1 MQNGL
6 FNVTEEQQSLVELI
20 RDFMTKEIKPHVLE
34 WEKEGHYPQEIIEQ
48 GIEMGLHMLQVP
60 EEYGGMGLDT
70 TTTAMMIE
78 EGAKVESTFMGM
90 FNVTSMGG
98 KIVMAAGNEEQKQY
112 YSGLLQ
118 KGYLSSFCLTEPDAG
133 SDSAAVRTTAVRK
146 GDSYVINGTKM
157 FITNASLASVFLVVA
172 TLDPSKGSKGLATF
186 IVEKDR
192 PGVTVGKKIE
202 KIGMRLSNTAEVIFD
217 NVEIPAFNLI
227 GTEEGGFANA
237 MKVLTASRPIIAAS
251 SLGACQLA
259 RDLAI
264 QYSKERIA
272 FGKPICAK
280 QMIQEK
286 IANMEMLIQAGR
298 GLVYNATMLLDQGK
312 PCNKEA
318 SIAKCFVTEAYGK
331 ITDDALQI
339 FGGYGLCDEYLISK
353 LYRDSRV
360 NRIIEGT
367 NEIQRVVIANKT
379 CYLVNRLV

>member
-1 MQNGL
+1 MSGL
-6 FNVTEEQQSLVELI
+6 YNITEDQQSLVEMI
-20 RDFMTKEIKPHVLE
+20 RDFMNREIKPHVLE
-34 WEKEGHYPQEIIEQ
+34 WEKEGHYPREVIQM
-48 GIEMGLHMLQVP
+48 GIDMGLHMMQVP

-78 EGAKVESTFMGM
+78 EGAKVESTYMGM

-98 KIVMAAGNEEQKQY
+98 KIVMSAGTEEQKQY
-112 YSGLLQ
+112 YAGLLQ
-118 KGYLSSFCLTEPDAG
+118 KGYISAFCLTEPNAG
-133 SDSAAVRTTAVRK
+133 SDSAAVRTSAVRK

-157 FITNASLASVFLVVA
+157 FITNAALASVFLVVA
-172 TLDPSKGSKGLATF
+172 TLDPSKGSKGLAAF

-192 PGVTVGKKIE
+192 PGVTVSKKID
-202 KIGMRLSNTAEVIFD
+202 KFGMRLSNTAEVVFED
-217 NVEIPAFNLI
+217 VEIPASNLV

-259 RDLAI
+259 RDLAV
-264 QYSKERIA
+264 QYSKERVA

-286 IANMEMLIQAGR
+286 LANMEILIQAGR

-312 PCNKEA
+312 PCNTEA
-318 SIAKCFVTEAYGK
+318 SIAKCFVTEAFGK

-360 NRIIEGT
+360 NRIVEGT
-367 NEIQRVVIANKT
+367 NEIQRVVISKAM
-379 CYLVNRLV
+379 LR

>member
-6 FNVTEEQQSLVELI
+6 FNITEEQQSLVELI

-70 TTTAMMIE
+70 TTAAMMIE

-112 YSGLLQ
+112 YSSLLQ

-264 QYSKERIA
+264 QYSKERVA

-353 LYRDSRV
+353 LYRDARV

-367 NEIQRVVIANKT
+367 NEIQVFTAIKN
-379 CYLVNRLV
+379 

>member
-1 MQNGL
+1 MSGL
-6 FNVTEEQQSLVELI
+6 YHITEDQQSLVEMI
-20 RDFMTKEIKPHVLE
+20 RDFMNREIKPHVLE
-34 WEKEGHYPQEIIEQ
+34 WEKEGHYPQEVIQ
-48 GIEMGLHMLQVP
+48 KGIDMGLHMMQVP

-78 EGAKVESTFMGM
+78 EGAKVESTYMGM

-98 KIVMAAGNEEQKQY
+98 KIVMAAGSEEQKQY
-112 YSGLLQ
+112 YASLLQ
-118 KGYLSSFCLTEPDAG
+118 KGYISSFCLTEPDAG
-133 SDSAAVRTTAVRK
+133 SDSAAVRTSAVRR

-172 TLDPSKGSKGLATF
+172 TLDPSKGSRGLATF
-186 IVEKDR
+186 IVERER
-192 PGVTVGKKIE
+192 PGVTVSKKIE
-202 KIGMRLSNTAEVIFD
+202 KFGMRLSNTAEVVFED
-217 NVEIPAFNLI
+217 VEIPASNLI
-227 GTEEGGFANA
+227 GTEESGFVNA

-259 RDLAI
+259 RDLAV
-264 QYSKERIA
+264 QYSKERVA

-286 IANMEMLIQAGR
+286 LANMEMLIQASR

-312 PCNKEA
+312 ACNVEA
-318 SIAKCFVTEAYGK
+318 SVAKCFVTEAYGK
-331 ITDDALQI
+331 IVDDAVQI

-353 LYRDSRV
+353 LYRDARV

-367 NEIQRVVIANKT
+367 NEIQRVVISKAM
-379 CYLVNRLV
+379 LR

>member
-367 NEIQRVVIANKT
+367 NEIQRPESG
-379 CYLVNRLV
+379 RS

>member
-1 MQNGL
+1 MSGL
-6 FNVTEEQQSLVELI
+6 YHITEDQQSLVEMI
-20 RDFMTKEIKPHVLE
+20 RDFMNREIKPHVLE
-34 WEKEGHYPQEIIEQ
+34 WEKEGHYPQEVIQ
-48 GIEMGLHMLQVP
+48 KGIDMGLHMMQVP

-78 EGAKVESTFMGM
+78 EGAKVESTYMGM

-98 KIVMAAGNEEQKQY
+98 KIVMAAGSEEQKQY
-112 YSGLLQ
+112 YASLLQ
-118 KGYLSSFCLTEPDAG
+118 KGYISSFCLTEPDAG
-133 SDSAAVRTTAVRK
+133 SDSAAVRTSAVRR

-172 TLDPSKGSKGLATF
+172 TLDPSKGSRGLATF
-186 IVEKDR
+186 IVERDR
-192 PGVTVGKKIE
+192 PGVTVSKKIE
-202 KIGMRLSNTAEVIFD
+202 KFGMRLSNTAEVVFED
-217 NVEIPAFNLI
+217 VEIPASNLI
-227 GTEEGGFANA
+227 GTEESGFVNA

-259 RDLAI
+259 RDLAV
-264 QYSKERIA
+264 QYSKERVA

-286 IANMEMLIQAGR
+286 LANMEMLIQASR

-312 PCNKEA
+312 ACNVEA
-318 SIAKCFVTEAYGK
+318 SVAKCFVTEAYGK
-331 ITDDALQI
+331 IVDDAVQI

-353 LYRDSRV
+353 LYRDARV

-367 NEIQRVVIANKT
+367 NEIQRVVISKAM
-379 CYLVNRLV
+379 LR

>member
-1 MQNGL
+1 
-6 FNVTEEQQSLVELI
+6 
-20 RDFMTKEIKPHVLE
+20 
-34 WEKEGHYPQEIIEQ
+34 
-48 GIEMGLHMLQVP
+48 
-60 EEYGGMGLDT
+60 
-70 TTTAMMIE
+70 
-78 EGAKVESTFMGM
+78 
-90 FNVTSMGG
+90 
-98 KIVMAAGNEEQKQY
+98 
-112 YSGLLQ
+112 
-118 KGYLSSFCLTEPDAG
+118 
-133 SDSAAVRTTAVRK
+133 
-146 GDSYVINGTKM
+146 
-157 FITNASLASVFLVVA
+157 
-172 TLDPSKGSKGLATF
+172 
-186 IVEKDR
+186 
-192 PGVTVGKKIE
+192 
-202 KIGMRLSNTAEVIFD
+202 MRLSNTAEVIFD

-360 NRIIEGT
+360 NRII
-367 NEIQRVVIANKT
+367 
-379 CYLVNRLV
+379 

>member
-1 MQNGL
+1 MSGL
-6 FNVTEEQQSLVELI
+6 SNITEDQQSLVEMI
-20 RDFMTKEIKPHVLE
+20 RDFMNREIKPHVLE
-34 WEKEGHYPQEIIEQ
+34 WEKEGHYPREVIQM
-48 GIEMGLHMLQVP
+48 GIDMGLHMMQVP

-78 EGAKVESTFMGM
+78 EGAKVESTYMGM

-98 KIVMAAGNEEQKQY
+98 KIVMSAGTEEQKQY
-112 YSGLLQ
+112 YAGLLQ
-118 KGYLSSFCLTEPDAG
+118 KGYISAFCLTEPNAG
-133 SDSAAVRTTAVRK
+133 SDSAAVRTSAVRK

-157 FITNASLASVFLVVA
+157 FITNAALASVFLVVA
-172 TLDPSKGSKGLATF
+172 TLDPSKGSKGLAAF

-192 PGVTVGKKIE
+192 PGVTVSKKID
-202 KIGMRLSNTAEVIFD
+202 KFGMRLSNTAEVVFED
-217 NVEIPAFNLI
+217 VEIPASNLV

-259 RDLAI
+259 RDLAV
-264 QYSKERIA
+264 QYSKERVA

-286 IANMEMLIQAGR
+286 LANMEILIQAGR

-312 PCNKEA
+312 PCNTEA
-318 SIAKCFVTEAYGK
+318 SIAKCFVTEAFGK

-360 NRIIEGT
+360 NRIVEGT
-367 NEIQRVVIANKT
+367 NEIQRVVISKAM
-379 CYLVNRLV
+379 LR